1 MASRSWD
8 VRRDGR
14 LRLFFGVGMG
24 ESGSPE
30 TGRVFRLCDEVV
42 FGDSEALALE
52 VFGLAFEVDDAVAR
66 AYDGGA
72 MFRTGCQGL
81 RISEA
86 RIPSQYHICR
96 IIAAVNAC
104 GGIEEAC
111 MTSTEG

>member
-1 MASRSWD
+1 
-8 VRRDGR
+8 

-30 TGRVFRLCDEVV
+30 TGRVSTLCDEVV
-42 FGDSEALALE
+42 FGDSEALTLE
-52 VFGLAFEVDDAVAR
+52 VFGLAFDVDEAVAR

-72 MFRTGCQGL
+72 IFRTGHQGL
-81 RISEA
+81 QVSET
-86 RIPSQYHICR
+86 RIPSQYHIRR

-104 GGIEEAC
+104 GGIEEPC